1 MTKIACPTG
10 IMEHCRVMNLFMLF
24 LPTPNRI
31 EEVYEE
37 RVTSFTFNAR
47 LFPVEAMACSGA
59 EKLLA
64 LKNAEL
70 FPHLRKGG
78 FSINL

>member
-1 MTKIACPTG
+1 
-10 IMEHCRVMNLFMLF
+10 MLF

-70 FPHLRKGG
+70 FPAFKKKEAFQLIFKNVI
-78 FSINL
+78 SK

>member
-1 MTKIACPTG
+1 
-10 IMEHCRVMNLFMLF
+10 MNLFMLF

-59 EKLLA
+59 EKA
-64 LKNAEL
+64 L
-70 FPHLRKGG
+70 GT
-78 FSINL
+78 

>member
-1 MTKIACPTG
+1 M
-10 IMEHCRVMNLFMLF
+10 MDLFVLF

-70 FPHLRKGG
+70 FPHLRKRRL
-78 FSINL
+78 FN